1 MDTSNFGSLLREAR
15 ERRSISLAEVAK
27 KTKLS
32 QSSLQMLEA
41 GRLENLPPEIFVR
54 GFIRSYARTVGLR
67 EAEPLGLFDQMLD
80 ERRRAEQ
87 AMLTTPMV
95 QPLDAATPARVPAE
109 DESPRRGLGLAVFV
123 IIVLLIATI
132 TLSLFLRQPPHSG
145 EGLSLRTGGRLPAS
159 SLWLDAP
166 DSSRTPAA

>member
-1 MDTSNFGSLLREAR
+1 METSNFGNLLREAR

-27 KTKLS
+27 KTKVS
-32 QSSLQMLEA
+32 KSSLQMLEA
-41 GRLENLPPEIFVR
+41 GRLEDLPPEIFVR

-67 EAEPLGLFDQMLD
+67 ETEPLGLFDQMLD

-95 QPLDAATPARVPAE
+95 QTIDGQAPANAPAE

-145 EGLSLRTGGRLPAS
+145 EGLSLDTGLPAS
-159 SLWLDAP
+159 GLWLDAP
-166 DSSRTPAA
+166 DSLRTPTA